1 MENIKVAK
9 HEDEL
14 ISLFKGVEPFM
25 LKNLSPKKRI
35 DLRSITLK
43 ELMIIAESGREKASL
58 QFKDILNNK
67 NDELS
72 NSQLL
77 KLNSLVEFGEKLS
90 DLNPNLRKEVIKN
103 EIQEEMNHF
112 SRIMGLDKII
122 SNSRLL
128 PLSTNEAFS
137 QCKDFARLMWLVFER
152 RNQKLKTDY
161 KLVTFPAT
169 VDIKIQGG
177 ISLLSQNNENNFS
190 VLLFTKK
197 NLSNVQESEFLK
209 VTEVFGKFLSLYS
222 PEMTISLL
230 DYFLFLTES
239 KLGLGVVSAQEI
251 SSNNGES
258 EIKIVGTCGFSLALT
273 TNTDNFNNSIVYK
286 TAFNDKD
293 NQFLGSMKSVI
304 IFKKTF
310 SLPSKASSVFLFPSD
325 SALNE
330 LSNRQLIKVANQKD
344 KQGKIILTNNYKKF
358 VQKSELNNLFGVI
371 KSGNKQVTKSS
382 IGQSQ
387 NIPVKI
393 SIPANLI
400 SAQKIVFET
409 AHIHADREP
418 TQTQFD
424 TIYLRKRMINNLKES
439 GFKGKVEDIL
449 MIDDYHVVNRLD
461 YKKYLTRL
469 KKNGFVPDYVV
480 LESSPV
486 VRAIAIDILKR
497 LFKELPKN
505 ISLQGNNLYLK
516 INNNKVIELVEG
528 LAEKDIIGCVLFDAA
543 FSLFKKDIK
552 ATNSMYK
559 KLIND
564 KNIAKNDA
572 YILQF
577 YFKEI
582 DPIKRREF
590 INNLLFPIPN
600 LYNLKKGNNVTPFL
614 NSLENVNAQVVNI
627 HEIFYQPQQATVNT
641 LLALMGLSPITSA
654 YINPLSQNDVLI
666 ECSALFG

>member
-222 PEMTISLL
+222 PEMAISLL

-273 TNTDNFNNSIVYK
+273 TNTDN
-286 TAFNDKD
+286 
-293 NQFLGSMKSVI
+293 
-304 IFKKTF
+304 
-310 SLPSKASSVFLFPSD
+310 
-325 SALNE
+325 
-330 LSNRQLIKVANQKD
+330 
-344 KQGKIILTNNYKKF
+344 
-358 VQKSELNNLFGVI
+358 
-371 KSGNKQVTKSS
+371 
-382 IGQSQ
+382 
-387 NIPVKI
+387 
-393 SIPANLI
+393 
-400 SAQKIVFET
+400 
-409 AHIHADREP
+409 
-418 TQTQFD
+418 
-424 TIYLRKRMINNLKES
+424 
-439 GFKGKVEDIL
+439 
-449 MIDDYHVVNRLD
+449 
-461 YKKYLTRL
+461 
-469 KKNGFVPDYVV
+469 
-480 LESSPV
+480 
-486 VRAIAIDILKR
+486 
-497 LFKELPKN
+497 
-505 ISLQGNNLYLK
+505 
-516 INNNKVIELVEG
+516 
-528 LAEKDIIGCVLFDAA
+528 
-543 FSLFKKDIK
+543 
-552 ATNSMYK
+552 
-559 KLIND
+559 
-564 KNIAKNDA
+564 
-572 YILQF
+572 
-577 YFKEI
+577 
-582 DPIKRREF
+582 
-590 INNLLFPIPN
+590 
-600 LYNLKKGNNVTPFL
+600 
-614 NSLENVNAQVVNI
+614 
-627 HEIFYQPQQATVNT
+627 
-641 LLALMGLSPITSA
+641 
-654 YINPLSQNDVLI
+654 
-666 ECSALFG
+666 